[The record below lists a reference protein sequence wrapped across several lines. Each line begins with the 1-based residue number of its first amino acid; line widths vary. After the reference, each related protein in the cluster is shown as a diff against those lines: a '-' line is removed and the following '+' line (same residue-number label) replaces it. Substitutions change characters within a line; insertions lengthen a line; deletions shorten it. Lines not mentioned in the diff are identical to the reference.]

1 MYFSR
6 VFWQSTFERAIKTF
20 IQTVIAAGVI
30 GTTPLLNIDWQD
42 LLLTGAGAALLSVLT
57 SLGGSQVGTTGD
69 PSLVKPLEVGDEAP
83 RARTKDIVDPDELE
97 SGDPDDEPSDEVV
110 PDPEDAPTDELAEVD
125 ETPPGED
132 YEPRH

>member
-6 VFWQSTFERAIKTF
+6 VFWQSTFERAVKTF
-20 IQTVIAAGVI
+20 AQAVLSVWVLGSTPLAQIDWVGILTAGLLAAG
-30 GTTPLLNIDWQD
+30 
-42 LLLTGAGAALLSVLT
+42 ASVLT
-57 SLGGSQVGTTGD
+57 SLAGSQAGTAGD

-83 RARTKDIVDPDELE
+83 RARPKDVVDPSELDE
-97 SGDPDDEPSDEVV
+97 GDPSDAPADEVV
-110 PDPEDAPTDELAEVD
+110 GDAPTDESVEVD